1 MFINK
6 TAAALI
12 TCFRC
17 KSFNVELTF
26 DLVLLVCQFAILF
39 ATVLENIDLYQDTWH
54 FSVNTHLPAVSSSLV
69 HYSAFSRATIIDVG
83 TSVGH

>member
-69 HYSAFSRATIIDVG
+69 HYSAFSWARLPL
-83 TSVGH
+83 